1 MSTLYITLLTLIV
14 YSTIAT
20 VIYILSGENEDI
32 LLLFGLGII
41 GLLLIGL
48 YHIISKIQRLFKYH
62 IRKRS
67 IFEDLESKQRY
78 KCRISQ
84 TDDIYWFPRYKLI
97 KRYARKKEWKD
108 IPDFPDDVI
117 EESKKQCDRCKYNK
131 ECYLSVSDDRIKCKH
146 DEYGM
151 ILKFDKFEK
160 K

>member
-84 TDDIYWFPRYKLI
+84 TDDIY
-97 KRYARKKEWKD
+97 
-108 IPDFPDDVI
+108 
-117 EESKKQCDRCKYNK
+117 
-131 ECYLSVSDDRIKCKH
+131 
-146 DEYGM
+146 
-151 ILKFDKFEK
+151 
-160 K
+160 